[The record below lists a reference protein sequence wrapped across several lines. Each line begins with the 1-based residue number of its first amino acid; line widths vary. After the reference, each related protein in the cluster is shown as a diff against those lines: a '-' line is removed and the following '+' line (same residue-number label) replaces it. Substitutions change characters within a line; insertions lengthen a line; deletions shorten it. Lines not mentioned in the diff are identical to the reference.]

1 MKKKLPYTLRLFI
14 AGFIF
19 IFSVLA
25 FTGIFYPLSFLDIE
39 FSALSQRLLC
49 NISAAAIILFSVLII
64 ITLIF
69 GRIYCSLFCPLGI
82 LQELAALIIYRKK
95 NEAGKNHIFKYI
107 LSGLVF
113 GVLIAGSVLFI
124 RYTDPYT
131 IFGSAISG
139 TVFGI
144 TAVFIILTIV
154 FFKNRF
160 FCTNICPV
168 GTILGLISKFSVNKI
183 HMSKECISCGMCE
196 RNCPAACIDAGD
208 NKIDNERCIKC
219 FKCISVCP
227 KDAIKY
233 SRKPKEEVKFS
244 IKRREVITGI
254 AFLAALGAGFA
265 MGINFAK
272 NTAKK
277 VKNIILPAGS
287 ENTERMQNTC
297 LNCNLCIENCP
308 NKILTK
314 ADDKFGAVHIDYR
327 KGEKYCKYD
336 CHKCSQVCPS
346 GAIKKISLEEK
357 QKTRIAMA
365 MINENCDKCKN
376 CVRECPTGAIV
387 YEQDS
392 YRVDG
397 SKCIGCG
404 KCKTYCPNNAI
415 EIFAV
420 REQSVI

>member
-1 MKKKLPYTLRLFI
+1 MNNKLLYILRFSI
-14 AGFIF
+14 AVIIF
-19 IFSVLA
+19 LLSILA
-25 FTGIFYPLSFLDIE
+25 FTGIFYPVSFLDIE

-49 NISAAAIILFSVLII
+49 NISAAAIILFLVLII

-69 GRIYCSLFCPLGI
+69 GRIYCSLLCPLGI
-82 LQELAALIIYRKK
+82 LQELAALMIYRKE
-95 NEAGKNHIFKYI
+95 NQAGKNHIFKYI

-144 TAVFIILTIV
+144 TAVFIILIIV

-168 GTILGLISKFSVNKI
+168 GAVLGFISKISVNK
-183 HMSKECISCGMCE
+183 MYMTDNCISCGMCE
-196 RNCPAACIDAGD
+196 RNCPAACIDVGD

-219 FKCISVCP
+219 FKCMSLCP
-227 KDAIKY
+227 KNAIKY
-233 SRKPKEEVKFS
+233 SREPKGEVKFN
-244 IKRREVITGI
+244 IKRREIIRGL
-254 AFLAALGAGFA
+254 AFIAALGAGFA
-265 MGINFAK
+265 MGINLTK
-272 NTAKK
+272 NTTKK

-287 ENTERMQNTC
+287 KNTERMQNTC
-297 LNCNLCIENCP
+297 LNCNLCIDNCP

-314 ADDKFGAVHIDYR
+314 ADDKFGTVHIDYE
-327 KGEKYCKYD
+327 KGKKYCKYN
-336 CHKCSQVCPS
+336 CYKCSQVCPS

-365 MINENCDKCKN
+365 VINDNCTGCRACLEKCPKDAITYENKMAK
-376 CVRECPTGAIV
+376 I
-387 YEQDS
+387 DS
-392 YRVDG
+392 A
-397 SKCIGCG
+397 KCIGCG
-404 KCKTYCPNNAI
+404 KCKIYCYHHAI
-415 EIFAV
+415 DIFAV
-420 REQSVI
+420 NEQSVI

>member
-1 MKKKLPYTLRLFI
+1 MKKKIPYTIRLFI

-19 IFSVLA
+19 IFSILA
-25 FTGIFYPLSFLDIE
+25 FTGIFYPLNFLDIE

-160 FCTNICPV
+160 FCTNICPA
-168 GTILGLISKFSVNKI
+168 GTILGLISKFSRNKI
-183 HMSKECISCGMCE
+183 YIEKDKCISCGNCE
-196 RNCPAACIDAGD
+196 NKCPAGCIDSK
-208 NKIDNERCIKC
+208 NKKSIDR
-219 FKCISVCP
+219 
-227 KDAIKY
+227 
-233 SRKPKEEVKFS
+233 
-244 IKRREVITGI
+244 
-254 AFLAALGAGFA
+254 
-265 MGINFAK
+265 
-272 NTAKK
+272 
-277 VKNIILPAGS
+277 
-287 ENTERMQNTC
+287 
-297 LNCNLCIENCP
+297 
-308 NKILTK
+308 
-314 ADDKFGAVHIDYR
+314 
-327 KGEKYCKYD
+327 
-336 CHKCSQVCPS
+336 
-346 GAIKKISLEEK
+346 
-357 QKTRIAMA
+357 
-365 MINENCDKCKN
+365 
-376 CVRECPTGAIV
+376 
-387 YEQDS
+387 
-392 YRVDG
+392 
-397 SKCIGCG
+397 
-404 KCKTYCPNNAI
+404 
-415 EIFAV
+415 
-420 REQSVI
+420 